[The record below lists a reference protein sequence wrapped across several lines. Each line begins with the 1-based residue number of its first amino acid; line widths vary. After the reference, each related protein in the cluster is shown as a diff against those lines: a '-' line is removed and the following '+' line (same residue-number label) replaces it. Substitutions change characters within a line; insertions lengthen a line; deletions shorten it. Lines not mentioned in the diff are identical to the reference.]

1 METVQA
7 LVIGAGVVGLA
18 VARALAR
25 RGLETLVLEQE
36 PAIGQGI
43 SSRNS
48 EVIHA
53 GLYYPGGSLK
63 ARCCVRGRQLL
74 YDFCEARQVPHRRC
88 GKLLVAT
95 APAQRAALE
104 ALAAQARLNGVDD
117 LRWLSGAEAQALEPA
132 LQADAALLSPSTG
145 IVDSHALMLALQAD
159 LEAAGG
165 QVLPC
170 SRVLGWH
177 SAPQGLHVMS
187 VRSADGEVS
196 ELGCRV
202 LINAAGLWATAL
214 AEASTGLPPGL
225 TTAFCKGSYFSLQGR
240 APFERLIYPMPE
252 DGGLGVHLTLDLG
265 GQARFGPDVQWLPE
279 GARPETLDYAVE
291 PSRMQG
297 FEADIRRYW
306 PGLPD
311 GALQPAYSGVR
322 PKLHRPGSAAV
333 DFQIEGPTQH
343 GQAGL
348 VHLLGIE
355 SPGLTSCLALAEEVL
370 KRLALDP
377 TPPPHRAV

>member
-25 RGLETLVLEQE
+25 RGLETLVLEQDR
-36 PAIGQGI
+36 ALGQGI
-43 SSRNS
+43 SARNS

-53 GLYYPGGSLK
+53 GLYYPTGSLK
-63 ARCCVRGRQLL
+63 ALCCVRGRQLL

-95 APAQRAALE
+95 SPAQRAALE
-104 ALAAQARLNGVDD
+104 SLAAQARANGVDD
-117 LRWLSGAEAQALEPA
+117 LQWLGGPEAQALEPA
-132 LQADAALLSPSTG
+132 LRADAALLSPSTG
-145 IVDSHALMLALQAD
+145 IVDSHALMQALEAD
-159 LEAAGG
+159 LEAGGG
-165 QVLPC
+165 QALPC

-177 SAPQGLHVMS
+177 SRPEGLHVLQ
-187 VRSADGEVS
+187 VQSADGEVS

-202 LINAAGLWATAL
+202 LVNAAGLWATVL

-240 APFERLIYPMPE
+240 APFTRLVYPMPE
-252 DGGLGVHLTLDLG
+252 DGGLGVHLTLDLA

-279 GARPETLDYAVE
+279 GTTPESLDYAVE
-291 PSRMQG
+291 PSRMQA

-306 PGLPD
+306 PALPE

-322 PKLHRPGSAAV
+322 PKLHRPGTSAP
-333 DFQIEGPTQH
+333 DFQMDGPTRH
-343 GQAGL
+343 GRAGL

-370 KRLALDP
+370 KCLALDP
-377 TPPPHRAV
+377 AAPLQHRR

>member
-1 METVQA
+1 METVEA

-25 RGLETLVLEQE
+25 RGLETLVLEQDL
-36 PAIGQGI
+36 AVGQGI

-53 GLYYPGGSLK
+53 GLYYPTGSLK
-63 ARCCVRGRQLL
+63 ARCCVRGRRLL

-95 APAQRAALE
+95 AAAQRAALE
-104 ALAAQARLNGVDD
+104 ALAAQARANGVDE
-117 LRWLSGAEAQALEPA
+117 LQWLGAAEAQALEPA
-132 LQADAALLSPSTG
+132 LRAEAALLSPSTG
-145 IVDSHALMLALQAD
+145 IIDSHALMQALEAD
-159 LEAAGG
+159 LEAGGG
-165 QVLPC
+165 QVLLR

-177 SAPQGLHVMS
+177 SGPEGQHVLQ
-187 VRSADGEVS
+187 VASADGEVS

-202 LINAAGLWATAL
+202 LVNAAGLWATTL
-214 AEASTGLPPGL
+214 AESSTGLPPGL
-225 TTAFCKGSYFSLQGR
+225 ATAFCKGSYFSLQAR
-240 APFERLIYPMPE
+240 SPFSRLIYPMPE
-252 DGGLGVHLTLDLG
+252 EGGLGVHLTLDLAC
-265 GQARFGPDVQWLPE
+265 QARFGPDVQWLPE
-279 GARPETLDYAVE
+279 DQTPEGLDYAVD
-291 PSRMQG
+291 PARMQG

-306 PGLPD
+306 PGLPE

-322 PKLHRPGSAAV
+322 PKLHRAGTIAP
-333 DFQIEGPTQH
+333 DFQIDGPARH
-343 GQAGL
+343 GRPGL

-370 KRLALDP
+370 KCLALDP
-377 TPPPHRAV
+377 APPPPHRT

>member
-1 METVQA
+1 M
-7 LVIGAGVVGLA
+7 
-18 VARALAR
+18 
-25 RGLETLVLEQE
+25 
-36 PAIGQGI
+36 
-43 SSRNS
+43 
-48 EVIHA
+48 
-53 GLYYPGGSLK
+53 
-63 ARCCVRGRQLL
+63 RGRQLL

-95 APAQRAALE
+95 SPAQLGALE
-104 ALAAQARLNGVDD
+104 SLAAQARANGVDD
-117 LRWLSGAEAQALEPA
+117 LQRLSAAEVQALEPA
-132 LQADAALLSPSTG
+132 LRAEAALLSPSTG
-145 IVDSHALMLALQAD
+145 IIDTHALMQALEAE

-170 SRVLGWH
+170 SRVLGWQ
-177 SAPQGLHVMS
+177 STADGLHVLR

-202 LINAAGLWATAL
+202 LVNAAGLWATTL
-214 AEASTGLPPGL
+214 AKASTGLPPALAG
-225 TTAFCKGSYFSLQGR
+225 AFCKGSYFSLQGR
-240 APFERLIYPMPE
+240 APFSHLVYPMPE

-265 GQARFGPDVQWLPE
+265 GQARFGPDVEWLPE
-279 GARPETLDYAVE
+279 GMTPESLDYAVD
-291 PSRMQG
+291 PARMQG

-322 PKLHRPGSAAV
+322 PKLHRPGSPAL
-333 DFQIEGPTQH
+333 DFQIDGPARH
-343 GQAGL
+343 GRAGL

-370 KRLALDP
+370 KCLALDP
-377 TPPPHRAV
+377 AAPLQHRR